1 MVKTVTEEVF
11 LSAVNFANAFYVLVL
26 QNPDLSFFENHVDPA
41 TWLLTRTSDQDPHC
55 FSAQIVKVPCFQLE
69 CCRLTG

>member
-26 QNPDLSFFENHVDPA
+26 QNPDLSFFENHVD
-41 TWLLTRTSDQDPHC
+41 SDYLASDKSIQSGSTLFFHSDCKGPM
-55 FSAQIVKVPCFQLE
+55 FS
-69 CCRLTG
+69 T

>member
-26 QNPDLSFFENHVDPA
+26 QNPDLSFFENY
-41 TWLLTRTSDQDPHC
+41 LDQDYLA
-55 FSAQIVKVPCFQLE
+55 SDKSI
-69 CCRLTG
+69 

>member
-26 QNPDLSFFENHVDPA
+26 ENPDLSFFEDHLVPDYLA
-41 TWLLTRTSDQDPHC
+41 SD
-55 FSAQIVKVPCFQLE
+55 
-69 CCRLTG
+69 

>member
-26 QNPDLSFFENHVDPA
+26 QNPDLSFFENHVDPDDLA
-41 TWLLTRTSDQDPHC
+41 SDK
-55 FSAQIVKVPCFQLE
+55 SI
-69 CCRLTG
+69 